1 MHIHT
6 YLKCLETRQ
15 TDKGISV
22 IVKPNAAA
30 MLDASRRISLVVSV
44 VVQKSR
50 CTFRCDKS
58 LSTVMLPRYF
68 PNFAL
73 TVEVVQSKTTR
84 LSSLRFEGLL

>member
-1 MHIHT
+1 MHT
-6 YLKCLETRQ
+6 YLKCLKTRQ

-58 LSTVMLPRYF
+58 LSTVMGGIKRWMRH
-68 PNFAL
+68 A
-73 TVEVVQSKTTR
+73 
-84 LSSLRFEGLL
+84 

>member
-1 MHIHT
+1 MICVYVYMDMHT
-6 YLKCLETRQ
+6 YLKCLKTRQ

-50 CTFRCDKS
+50 CTFGA
-58 LSTVMLPRYF
+58 TNP
-68 PNFAL
+68 
-73 TVEVVQSKTTR
+73 
-84 LSSLRFEGLL
+84 

>member
-1 MHIHT
+1 MHT
-6 YLKCLETRQ
+6 YLKCLKTRQ

-58 LSTVMLPRYF
+58 LSTVMLPRY
-68 PNFAL
+68 L
-73 TVEVVQSKTTR
+73 V
-84 LSSLRFEGLL
+84 LSEFRPYRRSRSIKNDKA